1 MISDKDLHVGAEFV
15 RAQFTARLPLVHLLS
30 YAVLLLAFAFLLPS
44 GARAQAQTPPTF
56 QAPSVYNGP
65 RAGAPNAVAMGDF
78 NGDGLLDFAVA
89 ENTPSTPTA
98 GMVEIFL
105 GDSDGSFAS
114 IGVVPVGTI
123 AGQPFATN
131 HTIGVGHFNG
141 PSQPPGVAIAVN
153 SAPGC
158 ANGGVVIIYAPLS
171 APAGNSPVACVPNAT
186 AVTSVGVGDFNGD
199 GFDDIAVSNASGAP
213 AGSITVYL
221 NVANSASGQ
230 SGFYNYA
237 SYSTPGSPL
246 YGTLI
251 SRDFGTG
258 TGPSLVLLAS
268 TGPFTQFVNVFFN
281 FKVTSL
287 GVTALTFSPSL
298 DASTGPNGWSDVTT
312 AAFSGS
318 GFTDMV
324 GISEASEIRFISV
337 SIDIKEA
344 GEIVLGPL
352 TTIAGPTGFAMV
364 EGDFNGNGI
373 PDFAYLDQNHNLG
386 IDLDFSSTTSN
397 SVIGPFG
404 LVGQG
409 LGAGFSTALNKWVVV
424 DSGVFQITNSSSQE
438 IPEAQ
443 SIAVYLLD
451 PTTAQP
457 TLAPLFAQ
465 SPTLTT
471 GGVPPAF
478 AVADLDG
485 DGFPDVAVLGE
496 DEATF
501 AATVTPFQ
509 NVLKTASGS
518 GTAFI
523 AKPVF
528 DLGAREELSE
538 PGLNPFAIAAGK
550 FRNATNNPSGLPDLA
565 LVLPDG
571 ITVLN
576 NSGEFA
582 FTEDTNCQGVSTSP
596 ATNCYLGGDP
606 NFPGFPF
613 SSPPRPAV
621 IAADVNGDG
630 NADIVLAVPENCNAG
645 GSGGSKA
652 RIYVLISNGDG
663 SFQPAVSY
671 PSPVVNPVALAL
683 GNILGPGAPDL
694 VVTNGGEVCTGSE
707 VATGPIV
714 NVGAALLPNQRD
726 GSGFGSPATL
736 APQTIFAQTSDV
748 LLPNISAV
756 AVADMNADGTPDV
769 VISAGD
775 GIHVLLNKKTNPATF
790 TDHGAVPLYG
800 PDDTISNAAQI
811 DIADFNGDGKPD
823 VAAVIGGIVYVFSN
837 DGTGVLTSP
846 SQGFASGPNSGQVKA
861 IDVNGDGF
869 PDILVSNSLG
879 FSVVLDA
886 VAGVASLTVTT
897 TSLASGIVKTPYSQ
911 TLAASGGKP
920 TYTWSVPPG
929 TLPPGLTLNTSSG
942 VITGSPTTPGTFNFT
957 VTVTDSSSPVQTATA
972 PLSIQITAMPP
983 VSIIT
988 AVLGPGTVGTAYS
1001 QTLGASGGKP
1011 TYTWS
1016 VPPGTLPPGLT
1027 LNTSSGVIT
1036 GSPTT
1041 PGTFNFTVTVTD
1053 SSSPVQ
1059 TATAP
1064 LSIQITAATPPAPV
1078 SIMVPDT
1085 IMSADAP
1092 VITTSA
1098 VPASLQSPFVYF
1110 STGTVGFGNPQAGGS
1125 SNQFIGVANLGS
1137 TSLDLTAVSIP
1148 SAASFTVSRPSCSN
1162 GDSSLPTTITL
1173 GGSCQFTVS
1182 YIAPPVGAAANASL
1196 IFTDNST
1203 FSNIPSRSSG
1213 GANFTQTVALS
1224 GSGTTALTPPL
1235 PTVVSAEIADQ
1246 ITVMDAPIG
1255 ALAPSPT
1262 VTVGPAATNPT
1273 SITTGT
1279 GTYIVNATLTNGGNV
1294 AIGELALLKASLG
1307 GLGALTFPAGTTLSN
1322 LAPGASAT
1330 FTATFS
1336 NSAGTAG
1343 KGVPLS
1349 LSGTYAA
1356 GSLSGNWTVSFRSV
1370 TLP

>member
-972 PLSIQITAMPP
+972 PLSIQITA
-983 VSIIT
+983 
-988 AVLGPGTVGTAYS
+988 
-1001 QTLGASGGKP
+1001 
-1011 TYTWS
+1011 
-1016 VPPGTLPPGLT
+1016 
-1027 LNTSSGVIT
+1027 
-1036 GSPTT
+1036 
-1041 PGTFNFTVTVTD
+1041 
-1053 SSSPVQ
+1053 
-1059 TATAP
+1059 
-1064 LSIQITAATPPAPV
+1064 ATPPAPV

>member
-1 MISDKDLHVGAEFV
+1 MISDKDHVGAEFMK
-15 RAQFTARLPLVHLLS
+15 AQFIARLPLVHLLS

-89 ENTPSTPTA
+89 ENTPSTPAA

-105 GDSDGSFAS
+105 GNSDGSFTS

-171 APAGNSPVACVPNAT
+171 APAGNSPVVCVSNPT

-199 GFDDIAVSNASGAP
+199 GFDDIAVSNVSGAV
-213 AGSITVYL
+213 AGTITVYL
-221 NVANSASGQ
+221 NVANSTSGQ
-230 SGFYNYA
+230 SGFFDYA
-237 SYSTPGSPL
+237 SYSTSGSPTL
-246 YGTLI
+246 YGTLVA
-251 SRDFGTG
+251 RDFGTG
-258 TGPSLVLLAS
+258 TGPSLVLLVS
-268 TGPFTQFVNVFFN
+268 NGPFTQFVNVFFN
-281 FKVTSL
+281 FTVTSL
-287 GVTALTFSPSL
+287 GVTALTFSPSNG
-298 DASTGPNGWSDVTT
+298 DSTGPNGWTDVTT
-312 AAFSGS
+312 AAFSGP

-324 GISEASEIRFISV
+324 GISNLSETRFISV
-337 SIDIKEA
+337 SIDEQNAGQIK
-344 GEIVLGPL
+344 LGPL
-352 TTIAGPTGFAMV
+352 TTIASPEGFAIA

-397 SVIGPFG
+397 SVVGPFG

-409 LGAGFSTALNKWVVV
+409 LAAGFSTVLNKWVVV
-424 DSGVFQITNSSSQE
+424 DSGVFQITNNSSQQ
-438 IPEAQ
+438 IPEAR

-451 PTTAQP
+451 PTTGQP
-457 TLAPLFAQ
+457 TPVPVFAQ
-465 SPTLTT
+465 SATLTNNNT
-471 GGVPPAF
+471 APAF

-485 DGFPDVAVLGE
+485 DGVPDVAVLGE
-496 DEATF
+496 DEASF

-509 NVLKTASGS
+509 NVFKTASTSAAG
-518 GTAFI
+518 FVQQPI
-523 AKPVF
+523 F
-528 DLGAREELSE
+528 DLGGGASTST
-538 PGLNPFAIAAGK
+538 PGLNAFAITAGK
-550 FRNATNNPSGLPDLA
+550 FRSANLSGGLPDLA

-571 ITVLN
+571 ITLLEN
-576 NSGEFA
+576 QGAFKFA
-582 FTEDTNCQGVSTSP
+582 LDTNCQGVASP
-596 ATNCYLGGDP
+596 VTNCYLGGDP

-790 TDHGAVPLYG
+790 TDQGAVPLYG

-861 IDVNGDGF
+861 IDVNGDGL

-886 VAGVASLTVTT
+886 VAGVAPLTVTT
-897 TSLASGIVKTPYSQ
+897 TSLAGGIVKTPYSQ
-911 TLAASGGKP
+911 TLVASGGKPTYTWSVPPGTLPQGLSLNASGTIAGSPTTPGTFNFTVTVTDSSSPVQNMFAPLSIQITALSPVSIITAVLGPGTVGTAYSQTLGATGGKP

-942 VITGSPTTPGTFNFT
+942 AITGSPTMAGTFDFT

-972 PLSIQITAMPP
+972 PLSIQI
-983 VSIIT
+983 
-988 AVLGPGTVGTAYS
+988 
-1001 QTLGASGGKP
+1001 
-1011 TYTWS
+1011 
-1016 VPPGTLPPGLT
+1016 
-1027 LNTSSGVIT
+1027 N
-1036 GSPTT
+1036 
-1041 PGTFNFTVTVTD
+1041 
-1053 SSSPVQ
+1053 
-1059 TATAP
+1059 
-1064 LSIQITAATPPAPV
+1064 AATPPAPV

-1098 VPASLQSPFVYF
+1098 VPASLQGPFVYF

-1137 TSLDLTAVSIP
+1137 ANLDLTAVSIP

-1336 NSAGTAG
+1336 NSAGAAG

>member
-683 GNILGPGAPDL
+683 GDILGPGAPDL

-942 VITGSPTTPGTFNFT
+942 
-957 VTVTDSSSPVQTATA
+957 A
-972 PLSIQITAMPP
+972 
-983 VSIIT
+983 
-988 AVLGPGTVGTAYS
+988 
-1001 QTLGASGGKP
+1001 
-1011 TYTWS
+1011 
-1016 VPPGTLPPGLT
+1016 
-1027 LNTSSGVIT
+1027 IT